1 MAVSA
6 SPHFFG
12 FRLYSERDQI
22 MIDKQVNPYF
32 TERFESSNKTITFQ
46 LGTLNKNCVLVQ
58 KTAYIDGYPRID
70 RGGYFIPNDKQ

>member
-22 MIDKQVNPYF
+22 MIDKQVNPCF
-32 TERFESSNKTITFQ
+32 TERFESSNKAITYQ
-46 LGTLNKNCVLVQ
+46 LGALNKNYVLVQ
-58 KTAYIDGYPRID
+58 KTAYVDGYSHID
-70 RGGYFIPNDKQ
+70 RRGDFIPND